1 MAHTAH
7 VLQGIRVKHRLLDL
21 GKRQTWLIEEMK
33 KREPD
38 KYIDSGYMARILNGT
53 EISAP
58 KMKLIDEILTEEEE
72 RQNGANGMGQE
83 D

>member
-1 MAHTAH
+1 MAHTEH

-58 KMKLIDEILTEEEE
+58 KMKLIDEILTEEEKKH
-72 RQNGANGMGQE
+72 RATSHGGC
-83 D
+83 

>member
-53 EISAP
+53 EISEP
-58 KMKLIDEILTEEEE
+58 KMKLIDQILTEEEA
-72 RQNGANGMGQE
+72 RQNAVNSVGTKN
-83 D
+83 